1 MARIY
6 SKRQTPHLA
15 PPLVLIFIYAGF
27 IVLGTIALKLPLAT
41 TSPITWSDAAFTA
54 TSAVTVTG
62 LAVVDT
68 GSHFTIFGQAVL
80 LLLIQIGGLGLM
92 TFAVLILSMFG
103 LPVGFTHRLY
113 LKEDLNQTSATDL
126 LALTRM
132 ILKVVLLCELIGAA
146 LLALVFVPEAGWRA
160 GLWQALFHAVSA
172 FNNAGF
178 ALFPDSLSHWVGNP
192 IINLT
197 IPALFILG
205 GLGFTVASDVW
216 RTREWRRFSL
226 HTKLMLTG
234 TVALL
239 VWSTV
244 SFGMMEWSN
253 PGTLGALSWS
263 DRLWA
268 SWFQAATTRTAGF
281 NTVEIGN
288 LSDSTSL
295 MFMTLMFVGAGSTST
310 GGGIKVTTF
319 IVLMLATFTFFKR
332 RTNIHVFGRELGAE
346 QVMKVLALATV
357 SILVIICAIFVM
369 LLLHEGDFLAI
380 AFETVSAFATVGM
393 SRGITGDFDSAGRAV
408 IMAVMFIGRVGPMTL
423 GFLLAT
429 RTPRRIGYPAGTVY
443 LGLEP
448 FRLKWN
454 PSCLPKPV
462 IPREEARAA

>member
-1 MARIY
+1 MIRIY
-6 SKRQTPHLA
+6 AKRQTPHLA
-15 PPLVLIFIYAGF
+15 PPLVLILIYAGC
-27 IVLGTIALKLPLAT
+27 IILGTAALKLPLAT
-41 TSPITWSDAAFTA
+41 TGPITWSDAAFTA

-62 LAVVDT
+62 LVVVDT
-68 GSHFTIFGQAVL
+68 GSIFTVFGQAVVM
-80 LLLIQIGGLGLM
+80 LLIQLGGLGLM
-92 TFAVLILSMFG
+92 TFAVLILSMLG

-132 ILKVVLLCELIGAA
+132 ILKVVLLCELVGAG
-146 LLALVFVPEAGWRA
+146 LLALVFVPEAGWRE

-178 ALFPDSLSHWVGNP
+178 ALFPDSLSRWVGNP

-197 IPALFILG
+197 IPALFIMG
-205 GLGFTVASDVW
+205 GLGFTVASDIW
-216 RTREWRRFSL
+216 RVRSWRRFSL

-239 VWSTV
+239 VWSALA
-244 SFGMMEWSN
+244 FALMEWTN
-253 PGTLGALSWS
+253 PGTLGALPWF

-288 LSDSTSL
+288 LSDPTAL
-295 MFMTLMFVGAGSTST
+295 MFMTLMFIGAGSTST

-319 IVLMLATFTFFKR
+319 IVLLLATVAFFKR
-332 RTNIHVFGRELGAE
+332 RANIQVFGRELGLD
-346 QVMKVLALATV
+346 QVMKVLALATT
-357 SILVIICAIFVM
+357 SILLIMTAIFV
-369 LLLHEGDFLAI
+369 LLLFHEGDFLAI

-393 SRGITGDFDSAGRAV
+393 SQGVTGDLDNAGRAI
-408 IMAVMFIGRVGPMTL
+408 IMVVMFIGRVGPITL

-429 RTPRRIGYPAGTVY
+429 RKPSRIGYPAGTVY
-443 LGLEP
+443 LG
-448 FRLKWN
+448 
-454 PSCLPKPV
+454 
-462 IPREEARAA
+462 